1 MKLAQPNSRSVGQTY
16 YLWLKRTWG
25 SVVLRMRKN
34 CAFARILF
42 YNHTWALRSLC
53 LPLFSQFCTP
63 KHVVKALP
71 LLMITKNSKLLA
83 PGYQCRLCLK
93 SFCLGQ
99 YTRLLPCS
107 HKVKAMSFYLT
118 FSSRAV
124 SHEWGGRRC
133 FPFCFP
139 GCALWHWLTQIA
151 RADKM
156 PQRTSLAPRDKFTP
170 GRTCFLTHCLVR
182 IHGILTAFFYILLL
196 HVT

>member
-1 MKLAQPNSRSVGQTY
+1 MKVALPNSRSVGQTY
-16 YLWLKRTWG
+16 YLWLQRTWG
-25 SVVLRMRKN
+25 SVVLRVWKN
-34 CAFARILF
+34 CAFAHILI

-118 FSSRAV
+118 FPQGPFPMNEVAGDVSPFVSWLCSVTLADSNSTCGQDAAENIACPSRQVHTGEDLLPYTLSS
-124 SHEWGGRRC
+124 
-133 FPFCFP
+133 
-139 GCALWHWLTQIA
+139 
-151 RADKM
+151 
-156 PQRTSLAPRDKFTP
+156 
-170 GRTCFLTHCLVR
+170 
-182 IHGILTAFFYILLL
+182 
-196 HVT
+196 